1 MSSIPESLRSNIDLF
16 EDTGLEDPFPLYRRL
31 RDIGPTTY
39 LMFASV

>member
-31 RDIGPTTY
+31 RDIRFSRCRSDRRP
-39 LMFASV
+39 